1 MGFAARQAA
10 ISRMTAARTALRVA
24 MDAAGGL
31 RKEQNEMGKFVLGFI
46 LIVFSIAVAIFV
58 VALICL
64 FIKTIKTLFEY
75 K

>member
-1 MGFAARQAA
+1 
-10 ISRMTAARTALRVA
+10 
-24 MDAAGGL
+24 
-31 RKEQNEMGKFVLGFI
+31 MGKFVLGFI
-46 LIVFSIAVAIFV
+46 LIVFCIAVAIFV